1 MWIINHMAVLA
12 MSKMFYY
19 TTTLTINEHFQIC
32 DWRKWTFQKLCQ
44 KLHRQILA
52 QPLHGSGMG
61 NVVQTLLYVTEPY
74 LWILVTGITR
84 RIGKG
89 NQALYRKTEWDG
101 FVLKYPITH
110 HCFSGLFIRIMAL
123 SILKLPISPCSFP
136 AHGACE

>member
-1 MWIINHMAVLA
+1 MDNKSHGYIGNVKDVLLYHDFDHKWEFPDLWLQ
-12 MSKMFYY
+12 KMNFP
-19 TTTLTINEHFQIC
+19 
-32 DWRKWTFQKLCQ
+32 KLCQ

-61 NVVQTLLYVTEPY
+61 NVQTLLYVTEPY

-101 FVLKYPITH
+101 FVLKYAITH

-123 SILKLPISPCSFP
+123 SILKLPIPPCSLP
-136 AHGACE
+136 THGACE